1 MAGKTIKQGQFLRQD
16 WTIDVSG
23 LAGDS
28 RRLLGVNIRAITN
41 DGLSRYRWNQGDI
54 LGVMIN
60 AERERRGMPA
70 MVDYTEPCEGSATW
84 DRDRPEDS
92 CKRVKA

>member
-1 MAGKTIKQGQFLRQD
+1 MAIRED
-16 WTIDVSG
+16 WTIDISG
-23 LAGDS
+23 LAGES
-28 RRLLGVNIRAITN
+28 RKLLAVNLRAITN
-41 DGLSRYRWNQGDI
+41 DGLSRYRWNQGDV

-70 MVDYTEPCEGSATW
+70 MTDHTEPCEGSATLTH
-84 DRDRPEDS
+84 DRPEDA